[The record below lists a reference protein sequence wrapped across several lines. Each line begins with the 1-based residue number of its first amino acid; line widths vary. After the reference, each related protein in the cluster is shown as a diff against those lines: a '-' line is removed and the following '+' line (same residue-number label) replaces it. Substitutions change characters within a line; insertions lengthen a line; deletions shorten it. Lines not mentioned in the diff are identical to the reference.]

1 MNSNETEKTLK
12 EIRGKVPDAQTEAEC
27 GPKSLRQL
35 VIKRTLAWTGNESG
49 TLEININL
57 LMSCPDVLRN
67 PFFSSTLWY
76 FSNQQLG
83 ASLLINQHLPM
94 AICSIGKISSRPS
107 CMHPDD
113 TQLHDMFRRMVI
125 EHPLFLADEMDDKV
139 GLSS

>member
-1 MNSNETEKTLK
+1 MGFK
-12 EIRGKVPDAQTEAEC
+12 R
-27 GPKSLRQL
+27 

-83 ASLLINQHLPM
+83 SLTISLWPSSEGTFPVSCLHQPKDMMDNH
-94 AICSIGKISSRPS
+94 ICSRKE
-107 CMHPDD
+107 
-113 TQLHDMFRRMVI
+113 TELYT
-125 EHPLFLADEMDDKV
+125 LF
-139 GLSS
+139 

>member
-49 TLEININL
+49 TPEININL

-83 ASLLINQHLPM
+83 WFDLLGNGNQNTISDLIFSGPPFPTCMYISLIYKGYFKDNYGKNGKVLGVDCAS
-94 AICSIGKISSRPS
+94 
-107 CMHPDD
+107 
-113 TQLHDMFRRMVI
+113 T
-125 EHPLFLADEMDDKV
+125 
-139 GLSS
+139 